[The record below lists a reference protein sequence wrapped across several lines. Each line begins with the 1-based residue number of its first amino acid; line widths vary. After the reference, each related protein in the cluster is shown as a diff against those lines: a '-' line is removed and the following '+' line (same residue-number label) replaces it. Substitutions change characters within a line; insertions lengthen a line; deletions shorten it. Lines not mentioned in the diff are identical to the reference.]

1 MISIRFLPSSQ
12 DTNINM
18 ERAFDQL
25 LQLARTKK
33 SISNWKSRSFPKKT
47 RLKFQLYGPG
57 LNSITFSSTELS
69 FLGFDQR
76 KL

>member
-1 MISIRFLPSSQ
+1 MLLSNFIFLLYKHEKKKCSNVNDFYQVHFLPSSQ

-33 SISNWKSRSFPKKT
+33 GI
-47 RLKFQLYGPG
+47 
-57 LNSITFSSTELS
+57 
-69 FLGFDQR
+69 
-76 KL
+76 